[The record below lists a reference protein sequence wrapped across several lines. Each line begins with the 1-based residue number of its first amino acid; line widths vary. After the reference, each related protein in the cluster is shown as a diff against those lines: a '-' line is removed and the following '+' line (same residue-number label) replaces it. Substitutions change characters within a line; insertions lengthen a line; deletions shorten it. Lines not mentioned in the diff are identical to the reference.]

1 MPRKKRTGLS
11 KKLRFEVFKRDRFA
25 CQYCGQTPPA
35 VKLHV
40 DHILAVAGGGTNE
53 ADNLVTACEN
63 CNLGKGARPLDAT
76 AEPLMA
82 RAADAAERQEQLS
95 AYRALLDEKREQ
107 LDRDSWAVVDVLEP
121 GAESFDRRNM
131 TSIRRFIEQLG
142 FYPVLGAAERAYQ
155 VVRSSPSGR
164 FRYFCGICWKLV
176 KEGSCAPAT

>member
-1 MPRKKRTGLS
+1 MGKKRKPLS
-11 KKLRFEVFKRDRFA
+11 KMVRFEVFKRDGFA

-40 DHILAVAGGGTNE
+40 DHILAVANGGTDDAE
-53 ADNLVTACEN
+53 NLVTACEH
-63 CNLGKGARPLDAT
+63 CNLGKGARPIEDT
-76 AEPLMA
+76 AQPLLA

-95 AYRALLDEKREQ
+95 AYRDLLDEQREQ
-107 LDRDSWAVVDVLEP
+107 LERDSWAVVEALHP
-121 GAESFDRRNM
+121 GTESFDRRNL

-155 VVRSSPSGR
+155 VVGSSPYNR

-176 KEGSCAPAT
+176 KGH